1 MRGEREVG
9 LDARVKVGDRSLAG
23 LRPEEVGKKGGKM
36 GSGKNGVRVDFF
48 EA

>member
-9 LDARVKVGDRSLAG
+9 LDARVKLGDRSLAG
-23 LRPEEVGKKGGKM
+23 LRPEEVGKKGGW
-36 GSGKNGVRVDFF
+36 KNGVRVDFF